1 MKKKHTQKNEKRNAW
16 KKKEGGKGQKPTVSS
31 WKGHSPASQPWLRNQ
46 ERYIVTMINL
56 AEINCVVNE
65 WMEVV
70 AVLLRLDR
78 DAERRGRK
86 KKQET
91 RAG

>member
-1 MKKKHTQKNEKRNAW
+1 
-16 KKKEGGKGQKPTVSS
+16 
-31 WKGHSPASQPWLRNQ
+31 
-46 ERYIVTMINL
+46 MINL